1 MKVIKWLL
9 LGLVSAVLLLT
20 LYLTFW
26 FDLNDIKQQLINK
39 VAAQTGRTLQIQQDI
54 GWSLYPDLA
63 LELKGISLSQPE
75 GLPGPAMLQVAEA
88 QAAVAFWPLL
98 DQKIQL
104 KKLRLHQ
111 VDIFIT
117 EQGKLN
123 SWSGLNQSAGNTPT
137 APISDTSSEQAATN
151 PMLQKLQ
158 LDALELSQVQLSLQ
172 QNGKKPQQFSLQ
184 QFSMQQ
190 FQPGKA
196 APVSFHLTVPD
207 QLDVKAGA
215 MLAWQPQS
223 KTLQLDKFQLK
234 GHVAAQPLQL
244 QSVLMLDSQ
253 TQQLKWQFK
262 ELKIAN
268 SQGSGD
274 LSLNYAGKIPALN
287 ARLTLDQW
295 QLQSA
300 EQTAAANSTQTPTQ
314 QPDLSFFSQFDM
326 QLKLEIQQ
334 LQLARLALSNS
345 QLQLQN
351 KQGLLSL
358 KQASAK
364 LYQGNINASGFL
376 DTRKPLAA
384 YQLDAKLAGLDMLA
398 LLKAAADMDL
408 LSGTAA
414 MQLQA
419 RGQGLLPDDV
429 KTALVATGDFQVTDG
444 AINGINIP
452 AQIRSAR
459 AALKYETAP
468 DGNEA
473 KKTDFSSLTGSFTLS
488 KAVLE
493 NHDLQLAAPLL
504 RLSGSGNAN
513 LSTEQLDYQLKTAL
527 VNTLKGQGGKEKDEL
542 ANIEIPLRISGTFA
556 KPKYQLDTKALFEQ
570 HLKQKVDTQKDK
582 LKNKLLEKLGGG

>member
-1 MKVIKWLL
+1 MKIIKWLL
-9 LGLVSAVLLLT
+9 LGLFSVVLLLT

-63 LELKGISLSQPE
+63 LELKEISLSQPE
-75 GLPGPAMLQVAEA
+75 GLPGPAMLKVAEA
-88 QAAVAFWPLL
+88 QAAVALWPLL
-98 DQKIQL
+98 DKQIQL
-104 KKLRLHQ
+104 KKLKLHQ

-123 SWSGLNQSAGNTPT
+123 SWSGLTQDPDNPT
-137 APISDTSSEQAATN
+137 AASTEKSAEKSAEN
-151 PMLQKLQ
+151 PMLQQLQ
-158 LDALELSQVQLSLQ
+158 LDELELSQVQLSLQ

-184 QFSMQQ
+184 QFSLQQ

-207 QLDVKAGA
+207 QLDLKAEA
-215 MLAWQPQS
+215 MLLWQPQS

-234 GHVAAQPLQL
+234 GDVAAATLQL
-244 QSVLMLDSQ
+244 QSTLQLDNNS
-253 TQQLKWQFK
+253 QQLQWQLN
-262 ELKIAN
+262 ELKIAD
-268 SQGSGD
+268 SKGSGSV
-274 LSLNYAGKIPALN
+274 SLNYAGKVPAVQAELS
-287 ARLTLDQW
+287 LDQW
-295 QLQSA
+295 QLQNA
-300 EQTAAANSTQTPTQ
+300 EQAADAKSNNSATQ
-314 QPDLSFFSQFDM
+314 QPDLSFFSQFAM
-326 QLKLEIQQ
+326 QLKLQIKQ
-334 LQLARLALSNS
+334 LQLARLELHNS

-351 KQGLLSL
+351 QQGLLSL
-358 KQASAK
+358 KQASAE

-376 DTRKPLAA
+376 DARQPLAA

-398 LLKAAADMDL
+398 LLKAAADMEL

-414 MQLQA
+414 LQLKAQ
-419 RGQGLLPDDV
+419 GQGLLPDDF
-429 KTALVATGDFQVTDG
+429 KTALSAKGNFNITDG

-459 AALKYETAP
+459 AALKNETAP

-473 KKTDFSSLTGSFTLS
+473 KKTDFSSLTGSFILS

-527 VNTLKGQGGKEKDEL
+527 VNTLKGQGGKSKDEL

-570 HLKQKVDTQKDK
+570 HLKQKVDAQKDK

>member
-1 MKVIKWLL
+1 MKIIKWLL
-9 LGLVSAVLLLT
+9 LGLFSVVLLLT

-63 LELKGISLSQPE
+63 LELKEISLSQPE
-75 GLPGPAMLQVAEA
+75 GLPGPAMLKVAEA
-88 QAAVAFWPLL
+88 QAAVALWPLL
-98 DQKIQL
+98 DKQIQL
-104 KKLRLHQ
+104 KKLKLHQ

-123 SWSGLNQSAGNTPT
+123 SWSGLTQNPDNPT
-137 APISDTSSEQAATN
+137 AASTEKSAEKSAEN
-151 PMLQKLQ
+151 PMLQQLQ
-158 LDALELSQVQLSLQ
+158 LDELELSQVQLSLQ

-207 QLDVKAGA
+207 QLDLKAEA
-215 MLAWQPQS
+215 MLLWQPQS

-234 GHVAAQPLQL
+234 GDVAAATLQL
-244 QSVLMLDSQ
+244 QSTLQLDNNS
-253 TQQLKWQFK
+253 QQLQWQLN
-262 ELKIAN
+262 ELKIAD
-268 SQGSGD
+268 SKGSGSV
-274 LSLNYAGKIPALN
+274 SLNYAGKVPAVQAELS
-287 ARLTLDQW
+287 LDQW
-295 QLQSA
+295 QLQNA
-300 EQTAAANSTQTPTQ
+300 EQAADAKSNNSATQ
-314 QPDLSFFSQFDM
+314 QPDLSFFSQFAM
-326 QLKLEIQQ
+326 QLKLQIKQ
-334 LQLARLALSNS
+334 LQLAKLELHNS

-351 KQGLLSL
+351 QQGLLSL
-358 KQASAK
+358 KQASAE

-376 DTRKPLAA
+376 DARQPLAA

-398 LLKAAADMDL
+398 LLKAAADMEL

-414 MQLQA
+414 LQLKAQ
-419 RGQGLLPDDV
+419 GQGLLPDDV

-459 AALKYETAP
+459 AALKNEAAP
-468 DGNEA
+468 DAGEA

-504 RLSGSGNAN
+504 RLSGTGNAN

-527 VNTLKGQGGKEKDEL
+527 VNTLKGQGGKSKDEL